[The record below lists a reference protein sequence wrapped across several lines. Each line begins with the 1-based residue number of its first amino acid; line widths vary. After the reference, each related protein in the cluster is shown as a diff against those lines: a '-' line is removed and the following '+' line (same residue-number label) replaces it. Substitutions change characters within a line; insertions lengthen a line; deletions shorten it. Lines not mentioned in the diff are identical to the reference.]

1 MIEARLWKP
10 LEDGRVHCRVCSHFC
25 VIESGNRGLCGV
37 RLNRDGTLYT
47 LVYDRVA
54 SLGLDPVEK
63 KPLYHYKPGTSTL
76 SFATQGC
83 NFSCTFCQNASLS
96 QPPREGADPMG
107 DPVTPE
113 ALVQAAKREGAQSI
127 SYTYS
132 EPTIFFEL
140 MQDTA
145 RLAHQEG
152 LGNIMV
158 SNGFQS
164 PECLKELDG
173 LIDAANI
180 DLKAFSENF
189 YRDIVGAKLK
199 PVLRNLKTIKKM
211 GWWLEVTTL
220 LIPGKNDDPDELR
233 ELAKFIAN
241 ELGTDTPWHLSRFH
255 PQHRMRDVAMT
266 SVSSLETAVRFGREA
281 GLEYI
286 YIGNVPGHDYTKTHC
301 PACGELVLDR
311 AGFGLSFSALANGC
325 CAACGRK
332 ISGVDLG

>member
-1 MIEARLWKP
+1 MVEARLWKSMD
-10 LEDGRVHCRVCSHFC
+10 DGRVHCHLCSHFC
-25 VIESGNRGLCGV
+25 IIDPGSRGKCGV
-37 RLNRDGTLYT
+37 RLNQDGTLYT

-63 KPLYHYKPGTSTL
+63 KPLYHYKPGTTTL

-83 NFSCTFCQNASLS
+83 NFACTFCQNASLS
-96 QPPREGADPMG
+96 QPPKEGADPVG
-107 DPVTPE
+107 EAVTPE
-113 ALVQAAKREGAQSI
+113 AIVQAAKREGAESI

-145 RLAHQEG
+145 RLSHEAG

-180 DLKAFSENF
+180 DLKAFSEDF
-189 YRDIVGAKLK
+189 YREIVGARLK
-199 PVLRNLKTIKKM
+199 PVLQTLKAIKEM

-220 LIPGKNDDPDELR
+220 LIPGKNDDEDELHQ
-233 ELAKFIAN
+233 LAHFIAD

-255 PQHRMRDVAMT
+255 PQYKMRNGTVT
-266 SVSSLETAVRFGREA
+266 PVSSLEKAVGFGREA
-281 GLEYI
+281 GLDYI
-286 YIGNVPGHDYTKTHC
+286 YVGNVPGHDYTKTHC

-311 AGFGLSFSALANGC
+311 AGFGLSFSAVTDGK
-325 CAACGRK
+325 CAACGRE
-332 ISGVDLG
+332 IAGVDLG